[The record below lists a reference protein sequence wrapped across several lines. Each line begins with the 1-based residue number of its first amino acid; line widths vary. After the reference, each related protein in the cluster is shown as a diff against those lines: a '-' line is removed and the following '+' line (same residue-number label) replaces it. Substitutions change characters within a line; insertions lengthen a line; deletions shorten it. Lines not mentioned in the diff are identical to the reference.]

1 MHGYTYFEATC
12 PDGCSLRLRCI
23 TDKIQKIVQ
32 AFSRPLLPM
41 LNITVY
47 LGTKC
52 PKPGECPNGEKRTA
66 YKPRYI
72 IPHPN
77 FAPCHYYANDI
88 AVIELDKDANLDET
102 SPICMPEEDDLLQSG
117 TVTAIGYGYD
127 ERDRPDKLEPG
138 LQEINLTVTHHR
150 HMIGRIRTSGR
161 DGAVCPGDS
170 GGPLIPAGASSKTTL
185 FGVASTSYA
194 KCSVFGPIGDE
205 SLLGAYYID
214 VRYHLDWIC
223 NITGVCPLR
232 TTTHPSPVLDGK
244 VLSMQPGA

>member
-1 MHGYTYFEATC
+1 
-12 PDGCSLRLRCI
+12 
-23 TDKIQKIVQ
+23 
-32 AFSRPLLPM
+32 M

-161 DGAVCPGDS
+161 DGAVCPMNRS
-170 GGPLIPAGASSKTTL
+170 LELTTL
-185 FGVASTSYA
+185 MFVIILTGFATSQ
-194 KCSVFGPIGDE
+194 VFAHFEQPLTPVRFWMVRSCLCNQVHRVVYGMGE
-205 SLLGAYYID
+205 D
-214 VRYHLDWIC
+214 V
-223 NITGVCPLR
+223 
-232 TTTHPSPVLDGK
+232 S
-244 VLSMQPGA
+244 